1 MKRANRLLSFFLAFV
16 FVLGM
21 FASGAT
27 AFASEN
33 PGKMTEDTKN
43 GVIAKNVSTNAQ
55 AVAALDKNRKTAT
68 ALDENLETK
77 ITLSFPGKQDV
88 LPSDVV
94 FVLDKSGASAQDQI
108 YTQAKTFLQE
118 LKDDATKR
126 GLNVKIGVVLFN
138 RVGNIKKDLTDI
150 TTDYNGI
157 LQAMNSSVSMGT
169 NMHAGLLA
177 AKKMLDNDTGV
188 KAENKHVVLISDGA
202 TYLYCK
208 NNDYTKA
215 YTRSFGDPKKQTNPT
230 TGAPYS
236 NGRDM
241 KGGIWEYQSREYNT
255 PNDWKKFTDGK
266 NFIFSQAMQDV
277 TKLGEYLEYY
287 KQQDQNQTKNW
298 SQYEYEY
305 NFGSAYLGGGRKTT
319 PIDLHA
325 PANIDVALWS
335 TDEVFQEMYNQG
347 YGMNIYFKNAA
358 DFDGTVFLKYMARHS
373 NNGNLNTDFSRL
385 KKDILDKIATGSTVT
400 DFMGSSF
407 DFVNDV
413 SKLSLR
419 VGADMLPAEKIKE
432 NKYGFGKQNGGN
444 YRFELDYTP
453 GTDEKFVLTVN
464 ETIYPEKPVELTYS
478 EKLVTPPKEAGTH
491 TLSTNERA
499 TLSPVD
505 GNSKQGEEMTFP
517 VPTVTYTKVQK
528 PTPKPTTPIL
538 RIIKIDGDGNR
549 IPLPVTFKIT
559 DKMFPAINRVVTTD
573 KSGEAMVAYLRTGDD
588 SLEESKTPEGY
599 VPLDKPLSFSIKDGL
614 IRYENDIVRTIYVK
628 NDKKTEEPDVI
639 KPIDDP
645 TRQDIAATISK
656 TYFGDAK
663 KVILVQNMAYADS
676 MSAMNVSQGN
686 IPILYTQKDALFDV
700 TKREILRTGR
710 DEIIVM
716 GGTNTISEKVIAELK
731 AITGAKITRVDGVDR
746 FEVNKNSA
754 AYLPESTNAVI
765 ASGMIYTDALSSV
778 PYAHQWKAPILLVCQ
793 DRVPNFVA
801 DVLKARISNA
811 VISGG
816 KRTIGPE
823 TKQAIETMIGK
834 TVSRVDGE
842 DRYVV
847 SAKMAKMVTNPTSA
861 IITSGEKW
869 SDALVAGPVA
879 QKLHAPVLLTS
890 QANLPMPIDAYLST
904 HTNLKQILLI
914 GGPASIGESVRNAVK
929 AIFTVK

>member
-1 MKRANRLLSFFLAFV
+1 MKTTKKQFFSIL
-16 FVLGM
+16 FVLALVFG
-21 FASGAT
+21 FLSA
-27 AFASEN
+27 
-33 PGKMTEDTKN
+33 GK
-43 GVIAKNVSTNAQ
+43 
-55 AVAALDKNRKTAT
+55 
-68 ALDENLETK
+68 
-77 ITLSFPGKQDV
+77 V
-88 LPSDVV
+88 L
-94 FVLDKSGASAQDQI
+94 A
-108 YTQAKTFLQE
+108 
-118 LKDDATKR
+118 
-126 GLNVKIGVVLFN
+126 
-138 RVGNIKKDLTDI
+138 
-150 TTDYNGI
+150 
-157 LQAMNSSVSMGT
+157 
-169 NMHAGLLA
+169 
-177 AKKMLDNDTGV
+177 
-188 KAENKHVVLISDGA
+188 DGA
-202 TYLYCK
+202 TKKETTTQAPAAQNKVYFEIMPEILLEDSNAPDMPKLLTPDSAIGIWRNTMVFGGPLKNEAKTTWENVYFNVYDVNRTLIERTNGTIGDHGRWGGAKYLGPFEKDKTYTIEVDTSTLPPYYYSWFTQKETGIDPEYLLKVKSDRGDIKALYDGKGTETYAVTRFHMEMVSIAFVK
-208 NNDYTKA
+208 NEDVGKNQFKLNGEGKVTSRNPQYVDGTDYILKTIGTDHKLPTLTEAEKEKLADEGNWPVGFYFYYKSKGKPDVKIPQRAIRPQEPEYGFLRSWNDSNGINTNYKFNSSSIYTLVLEQRIPVVSFYKNEGSTQEA
-215 YTRSFGDPKKQTNPT
+215 DKTPLGTRKVYYKHSLADNCLSKSKCLPKDLPDNPTRAGMVFAGWNTQPDGTGQAFTANSMVKEDMKVYAQWKKPTPPTPKPDPKP
-230 TGAPYS
+230 
-236 NGRDM
+236 D
-241 KGGIWEYQSREYNT
+241 
-255 PNDWKKFTDGK
+255 
-266 NFIFSQAMQDV
+266 
-277 TKLGEYLEYY
+277 
-287 KQQDQNQTKNW
+287 
-298 SQYEYEY
+298 
-305 NFGSAYLGGGRKTT
+305 
-319 PIDLHA
+319 
-325 PANIDVALWS
+325 
-335 TDEVFQEMYNQG
+335 
-347 YGMNIYFKNAA
+347 
-358 DFDGTVFLKYMARHS
+358 
-373 NNGNLNTDFSRL
+373 
-385 KKDILDKIATGSTVT
+385 
-400 DFMGSSF
+400 
-407 DFVNDV
+407 
-413 SKLSLR
+413 
-419 VGADMLPAEKIKE
+419 
-432 NKYGFGKQNGGN
+432 
-444 YRFELDYTP
+444 
-453 GTDEKFVLTVN
+453 
-464 ETIYPEKPVELTYS
+464 
-478 EKLVTPPKEAGTH
+478 
-491 TLSTNERA
+491 
-499 TLSPVD
+499 
-505 GNSKQGEEMTFP
+505 
-517 VPTVTYTKVQK
+517 
-528 PTPKPTTPIL
+528 PKPTTPIL

-573 KSGEAMVAYLRTGDD
+573 KSGEAKVAYLTTGDY
-588 SLEESKTPEGY
+588 SLEEIKTPEGY

-754 AYLPESTNAVI
+754 AYLSESTNAVI

-778 PYAHQWKAPILLVCQ
+778 PYAHQWKAPILLVRQ

-834 TVSRVDGE
+834 TVSRVDGA

-879 QKLHAPVLLTS
+879 QKLNAPVLLTR
-890 QANLPMPIDAYLST
+890 QANLPMPIDAYLNT

-914 GGPASIGESVRNAVK
+914 GGPASVGESVRNAVK